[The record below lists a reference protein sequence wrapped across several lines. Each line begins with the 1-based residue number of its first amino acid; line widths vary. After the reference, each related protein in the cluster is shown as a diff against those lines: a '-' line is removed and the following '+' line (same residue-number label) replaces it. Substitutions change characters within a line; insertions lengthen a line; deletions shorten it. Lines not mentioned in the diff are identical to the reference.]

1 MPVTVETARVTG
13 DAGDATSAAVRKD
26 PGRLRSL
33 DWIER
38 LIAFNTVS
46 RESNLGLIETI
57 RDHLAHHGVAS
68 TLTYDSGRNKANL
81 FATFAAADG
90 ATQGGVVLS
99 GHTDVVPVDGQQ
111 WDTDPFRPVVR
122 DGKLFGRGSC
132 DMKSYIGVA
141 LTALPELLT
150 TKLDKPVHFA
160 FSYDEEIG
168 CVGAPSMIAELQA
181 RGVRPDG
188 CIVGEPTSMR
198 PIVAHKSI
206 SSFRCCV
213 NGHAAHS
220 SLTPKGVNAIEYAA
234 RLICHIR
241 DIADGLKREGPF
253 DEDFDVPF
261 STASVGTI
269 QGGIAVNTVPANCEF
284 VFEYRTLP
292 SVDADRLIERIQAY
306 AHDTLVPEMRKVAP
320 HASIEFTRRSL
331 SPALEASEQDAITQ
345 LVRALTANRETH
357 KVAYGTEAG
366 LFQRAGIPS
375 VICGPGDIEQAHK
388 ANEFVLLDQIAQCE
402 AFIGKLIRSMTLA

>member
-1 MPVTVETARVTG
+1 MSVTAETAR
-13 DAGDATSAAVRKD
+13 AVEQSSNASPAPGRKESS
-26 PGRLRSL
+26 RLRSL

-57 RDHLAHHGVAS
+57 RDHLAQHGIAS

-81 FATFAAADG
+81 FATIAAANG

-111 WDTDPFRPVVR
+111 WDSDPFQPVIR

-132 DMKSYIGVA
+132 DMKGYIGVV
-141 LTALPELLT
+141 LTALPELFA

-168 CVGAPSMIAELQA
+168 CVGAPSMIAELQE
-181 RGVRPDG
+181 RGIRPDG

-213 NGHAAHS
+213 NGHATHS

-241 DIADGLKREGPF
+241 DIADGLKRNGPF

-261 STASVGTI
+261 STASTGI
-269 QGGIAVNTVPANCEF
+269 IHGGIAVNTVPANCEF
-284 VFEYRTLP
+284 TFEYRTLP
-292 SVDADRLIERIQAY
+292 AVDSHKLIAQIEAY
-306 AHDTLVPEMRKVAP
+306 ARDILVPEMRKVAP
-320 HASIEFTRRSL
+320 HASIEFQQRSM
-331 SPALEASEQDAITQ
+331 SPSLEASEQDAITQ

-388 ANEFVLLDQIAQCE
+388 PNEFVLLDQIAQCE
-402 AFIGKLIRSMTLA
+402 AFIAKLVRSMTVA

>member
-1 MPVTVETARVTG
+1 MSDIAESARVVG
-13 DAGDATSAAVRKD
+13 ESGAPSQLVARPA
-26 PGRLRSL
+26 SL

-38 LIAFNTVS
+38 LMRFNTVS
-46 RESNLGLIETI
+46 RESNLGLIETV
-57 RDHLAHHGVAS
+57 RDHLSQRGVTS
-68 TLTYDSGRNKANL
+68 TLTYDAGRNKANL
-81 FATFAAADG
+81 FATIPAANG

-99 GHTDVVPVDGQQ
+99 GHTDVVPIDGQD
-111 WDTDPFRPVVR
+111 WDSDPFAPVIR

-132 DMKSYIGVA
+132 DMKGFIGVV
-141 LTALPELLT
+141 LTSLPDLLAT
-150 TKLDKPVHFA
+150 RLDKPVHFA

-168 CVGAPSMIAELQA
+168 CVGAPSMIEELQA
-181 RGVRPDG
+181 RGVNPDG
-188 CIVGEPTSMR
+188 CIVGEPTNMR

-213 NGHAAHS
+213 RGHATHS
-220 SLTPKGVNAIEYAA
+220 SLTPQGVNAIEYAA

-253 DEDFDVPF
+253 DEAFDVPF
-261 STASVGTI
+261 STSSVGMI
-269 QGGIAVNTVPANCEF
+269 HGGIAVNTVPALCDF

-292 SVDADRLIERIQAY
+292 AVDSSKIIERIQAY
-306 AHDTLVPEMRKVAP
+306 ARDVLEPEMRKVAP
-320 HASIEFTRRSL
+320 HAAIEFTQRSS
-331 SPALEASEQDAITQ
+331 SPALEASEQDAITG

-375 VICGPGDIEQAHK
+375 VICGPGNIEQAHK
-388 ANEFVLLDQIAQCE
+388 PNEFVTLEQIALCE
-402 AFIGKLIRSMTLA
+402 TFIQKLIRSMTVA